1 MIYNLLYHQKSSY
14 IFQYIHAL
22 EFAFKLQSGFKV
34 VGSESWWKWMC
45 AEERGL
51 RGSNNFFLRTSTIC
65 IYLIHIVIVFLF
77 TANFASNLLNGLHD
91 FYNCKTFASS
101 IEDDI
106 LGDIRTK
113 IEAKIRNCEDMI
125 EVPSTSHQHKNSQIV
140 QERSAW

>member
-1 MIYNLLYHQKSSY
+1 M
-14 IFQYIHAL
+14 
-22 EFAFKLQSGFKV
+22 V
-34 VGSESWWKWMC
+34 
-45 AEERGL
+45 L
-51 RGSNNFFLRTSTIC
+51 RSLGRSLDENECVAKNEDCEVLTKYMNAHPRY
-65 IYLIHIVIVFLF
+65 IYLIYIVDVSVF

-91 FYNCKTFASS
+91 FYNCKIFASS

-140 QERSAW
+140 QERSA

>member
-1 MIYNLLYHQKSSY
+1 
-14 IFQYIHAL
+14 
-22 EFAFKLQSGFKV
+22 
-34 VGSESWWKWMC
+34 MC
-45 AEERGL
+45 GKERGL
-51 RGSNNFFLRTSTIC
+51 RGSNKIYERTSTIYIS
-65 IYLIHIVIVFLF
+65 IYLIYIVDVSLF
-77 TANFASNLLNGLHD
+77 TSNFDSNLLNGLHD

-140 QERSAW
+140 QERSA

>member
-1 MIYNLLYHQKSSY
+1 M
-14 IFQYIHAL
+14 
-22 EFAFKLQSGFKV
+22 V
-34 VGSESWWKWMC
+34 
-45 AEERGL
+45 L
-51 RGSNNFFLRTSTIC
+51 RSLGRSLDENECVAKNEDCEVLKNFFC
-65 IYLIHIVIVFLF
+65 AHPQYLIYIVIVFLF

-91 FYNCKTFASS
+91 FYNCKIFASS

-140 QERSAW
+140 QERSA